1 MKMAGPLS
9 DFEHPYV
16 QETVARLTREETTVR
31 GKLERLFYY
40 VRDEVKFGFPKR
52 WDVMKASQVIELG
65 MGQCNN
71 KSTLFLALC
80 KALEIPARVHYGLIK
95 TEIMRGIFP
104 GIALAFMPRQG
115 SHSWIEVEVE
125 RRWRRVDS
133 YITDKEL
140 FQGAKQELLNKG
152 WEIGYAVA
160 LWEGRCSCEFNIDK
174 EEFVQMGAVVGDHG
188 IWDDASE
195 FYATENYVRLNAFLM
210 FTYELMV
217 GGLNKKIEKLRAN
230 R

>member
-1 MKMAGPLS
+1 MKMNGPLS
-9 DFEHPYV
+9 DFQHPYI

-31 GKLERLFYY
+31 GKLERLFTY
-40 VRDEVKFGFPKR
+40 VRDDIKFGLCKK
-52 WDVMKASQVIELG
+52 WDLMKASQVIELG

-80 KALEIPARVHYGLIK
+80 KAAGIPARVHYGLIK

-104 GIALAFMPRQG
+104 AIALALMPRQG
-115 SHSWIEVEVE
+115 SHSWLEVEVE
-125 RRWRRVDS
+125 GKWRRIDS

-140 FQGAKQELLNKG
+140 FQGARRELMNTG
-152 WEIGYAVA
+152 WQIGYAVA
-160 LWEGRCSCEFNIDK
+160 LWEGSCSCEFNIDK

-188 IWDDASE
+188 IWNDASE

-210 FTYELMV
+210 FAYKLMV
-217 GGLNKKIEKLRAN
+217 GGLNKKIEQLRSQK
-230 R
+230 